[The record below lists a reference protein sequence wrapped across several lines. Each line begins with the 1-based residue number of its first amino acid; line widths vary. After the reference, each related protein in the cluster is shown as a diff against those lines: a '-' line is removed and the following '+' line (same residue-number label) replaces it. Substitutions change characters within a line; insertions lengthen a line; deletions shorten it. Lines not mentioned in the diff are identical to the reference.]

1 MNICGVVILYNPNI
15 KELRKNISYFID
27 EIQHLIIWDNTPGS
41 NLKDKLNAEFISK
54 QITFLST
61 GKNEGIAYALNQS
74 FNWAIK
80 NRYDHILTMD
90 QDSKWEN
97 FKKFRTSIESLTGDS
112 NIAIYAPMI
121 KSNNTILRCN
131 RREFVITSGSIYN
144 LKVYSKLGL
153 FRESFFID
161 EVDNE
166 YCIRANINGYRI
178 KIINDCYLIQ
188 QFGET
193 TKRNFLDK
201 YTANYSP
208 MRTYHQIRNRI
219 WVWKEYHQSLSYRYI
234 LRTILYQIIRRSFII
249 MFNEDS
255 KFSKFK
261 SIYSGIKDGIIKNG
275 GKIEQYK

>member
-1 MNICGVVILYNPNI
+1 MKICAVIIAYNPDFKDLISNI
-15 KELRKNISYFID
+15 YLFID
-27 EIQHLIIWDNTPGS
+27 DIEHIIIWDNTPNS
-41 NLKDKLNAEFISK
+41 SLRTQLNAKFTSK
-54 QITFLST
+54 QTTYLST
-61 GKNEGIAYALNQS
+61 GKNEGIAYALNKS
-74 FNWAIK
+74 FDWAIK
-80 NRYDHILTMD
+80 NGYDHILTMD

-97 FKKFRTSIESLTGDS
+97 FKKFRIAIEALIGNT
-112 NIAIYAPMI
+112 NIAIFAPMI

-131 RREFVITSGSIYN
+131 RSEFVITSGSIYN
-144 LKVYSKLGL
+144 LEAYSKLGL